1 MYAQLPRAH
10 SFYGPVGGVHDPLL
24 IVEAARQ
31 ATFLACHAG
40 MDVPLDSSFLMNGVD
55 YRIDPEALQ
64 VTSEPA
70 GLEILVDGLVRGRR
84 RRTLSDMVGE
94 LHFFRDGQPAAQV
107 LAKLGCVSAPVYR
120 RLRAGRPAVPD
131 TSGTAETAGTSE
143 AAGTSGTPDAREAS
157 AVSTPVTPTLVGRDN
172 GTDVV
177 LSPLPGEAG
186 WLLRVDRNHPVLFD
200 HPIDHVAGM
209 VIIEA
214 MRQAA
219 QFVRQPARVI
229 PVGLDS
235 VFHRFVE
242 FSEDCYVRAEAHA
255 PTANG
260 DVPIHVTVEQGSEIT
275 AEGTVITRSCD

>member
-1 MYAQLPRAH
+1 MLTDWRRLDEDLFVMYAQLPRAH
-10 SFYGPVGGVHDPLL
+10 IFYRPVGGVHDPLL

-40 MDVPLDSSFLMNGVD
+40 LEVPLDSSFLMKGVD
-55 YRIDPEALQ
+55 YRIDPEALR
-64 VTSEPA
+64 VTGEPA
-70 GLEILVDGLVRGRR
+70 RLEIFLDGLVRGRR
-84 RRTLSDMVGE
+84 RGTLSDMVGE

-107 LAKLGCVSAPVYR
+107 LAKLSCVRAPVYR
-120 RLRAGRPAVPD
+120 RLRADHSVP
-131 TSGTAETAGTSE
+131 AETAGQL
-143 AAGTSGTPDAREAS
+143 P
-157 AVSTPVTPTLVGRDN
+157 PVTPALVGRDN

-186 WLLRVDRNHPVLFD
+186 WLLRVDRDHPVLFD

-235 VFHRFVE
+235 AFHRFVE

-275 AEGTVITRSCD
+275 AEATVITRTVG